1 MTRTLTYQIHS
12 DAQTVKQFLS
22 AQGFSRQTIIALKK
36 QSESIL
42 VNEIRV
48 PVNHVLYYGDTL
60 TITLSEIHSSEK
72 ILPIS
77 LPLNIVYEDEDI
89 LVLNKPADMPIH
101 PSLNNYENT
110 LANGVAF
117 YYQTQN
123 SPFVFRCIN
132 RLDRDTTG
140 LTIIAKN
147 RLSAGILSE
156 QMSRRE
162 ISREYIAIVDG
173 IGLPEHGTINA
184 PIGRADG
191 STIERC
197 VDNRNGEHAVTHYQ
211 VEKINPSRNLTQI
224 RLRLETGRTHQIRVH
239 MAYIGYPLA
248 GDFLYNPS
256 VTTSATGKSTD
267 NEAVT
272 CPDAYTISR
281 QALHAQKLSFTHPIT
296 GEPLVFEAPL
306 PKDMERLLGEQV
318 L

>member
-48 PVNHVLYYGDTL
+48 TVNHVLYYGDTL

-173 IGLPEHGTINA
+173 IGLPEHGTVNA
-184 PIGRADG
+184 PIARADG

>member
-48 PVNHVLYYGDTL
+48 PVNHVLHYGDTL

-162 ISREYIAIVDG
+162 ISREYIAILDG
-173 IGLPEHGTINA
+173 IGLPEHGTVNA

-197 VDNRNGEHAVTHYQ
+197 VDHRNGEHAVTHYQ
-211 VEKINPSRNLTQI
+211 VEKMNPSRNLTQI

-267 NEAVT
+267 KEAVT

-296 GEPLVFEAPL
+296 GEHLVFEAPL
-306 PKDMERLLGEQV
+306 PEDMERLLGEPV

>member
-1 MTRTLTYQIHS
+1 MTRTLTYQIQS

-22 AQGFSRQTIIALKK
+22 AQGFSGQTIIALKK
-36 QSESIL
+36 QHESIL
-42 VNEIRV
+42 VNGIWV
-48 PVNHVLYYGDTL
+48 PVNHVLHYGDTL

-72 ILPIS
+72 IIPIA

-117 YYQTQN
+117 YYHSQST
-123 SPFVFRCIN
+123 PFVFRCIN

-162 ISREYIAIVDG
+162 ISREYVAIVEG
-173 IGLPEHGTINA
+173 IVRPEHGTIDV
-184 PIGRADG
+184 PIARADG

-197 VDNRNGEHAVTHYQ
+197 VDNRNGERAVTHYQ
-211 VEKINPSRNLTQI
+211 VEKVNPAKNLTQI

-239 MAYIGYPLA
+239 MAYAGHPLA

-256 VTTSATGKSTD
+256 VAYSAADKSTD
-267 NEAVT
+267 NAT
-272 CPDAYTISR
+272 ASCPNAYTINR

-296 GEPLVFEAPL
+296 GEHLVFEAPL

>member
-1 MTRTLTYQIHS
+1 MTRTLTYQIQS

-22 AQGFSRQTIIALKK
+22 AQGFSGQAIIALKK
-36 QSESIL
+36 QHESIL
-42 VNEIRV
+42 ANGIWV
-48 PVNHVLYYGDTL
+48 PVNHILHYGDTL

-72 ILPIS
+72 IIPIA

-117 YYQTQN
+117 YYQTQ
-123 SPFVFRCIN
+123 STPFVFRCIN

-162 ISREYIAIVDG
+162 ISREYVAIVEG
-173 IGLPEHGTINA
+173 IGLPEYGTIDA
-184 PIGRADG
+184 PIARTDG

-197 VDNRNGEHAVTHYQ
+197 VNYLNGEHAVTHYQ
-211 VEKINPSRNLTQI
+211 VEKVNQSMNLTQI
-224 RLRLETGRTHQIRVH
+224 RLRLDTGRTHQIRVH

-256 VTTSATGKSTD
+256 VANSAADKSTD
-267 NEAVT
+267 NATVT
-272 CPDAYTISR
+272 CPDAYTINR
-281 QALHAQKLSFTHPIT
+281 QALHAQKLSFAHPIT
-296 GEPLVFEAPL
+296 GEHLVFEAPL
-306 PKDMERLLGEQV
+306 PKDMERLLGEQI

>member
-22 AQGFSRQTIIALKK
+22 AQGFSRQTIITLKK

-173 IGLPEHGTINA
+173 IGLPEHGTVNA
-184 PIGRADG
+184 PIARADG

-296 GEPLVFEAPL
+296 GEHLVFEAPL

>member
-1 MTRTLTYQIHS
+1 MIRTLTYQIHS

-48 PVNHVLYYGDTL
+48 PVNHVLHYGDTL

-77 LPLNIVYEDEDI
+77 LPLNIVYEDEDV

-147 RLSAGILSE
+147 RLSAG
-156 QMSRRE
+156 
-162 ISREYIAIVDG
+162 
-173 IGLPEHGTINA
+173 INA

-296 GEPLVFEAPL
+296 GEHLVFEAPL
-306 PKDMERLLGEQV
+306 PKDMERLFGEQV

>member
-1 MTRTLTYQIHS
+1 MTRTLTYQIQS

-22 AQGFSRQTIIALKK
+22 AQGFSGQTIIALKK
-36 QSESIL
+36 QHESIL
-42 VNEIRV
+42 VNGIWV
-48 PVNHVLYYGDTL
+48 PVNHVLHYGDTL

-72 ILPIS
+72 IIPIA

-117 YYQTQN
+117 YYQKQST
-123 SPFVFRCIN
+123 PFVFRCIN

-162 ISREYIAIVDG
+162 ISREYIAIVEG
-173 IGLPEHGTINA
+173 IGLPEYGTIDA
-184 PIGRADG
+184 PIARADG

-197 VDNRNGEHAVTHYQ
+197 VNFLNGERAITHYQ
-211 VEKINPSRNLTQI
+211 VEKVNPAKNLTQI

-239 MAYIGYPLA
+239 MAYAGNPLA

-256 VTTSATGKSTD
+256 VAYSAADKSTD
-267 NEAVT
+267 NATVT
-272 CPDAYTISR
+272 RPDAYTINR

-296 GEPLVFEAPL
+296 GEHLVFEAPL
-306 PKDMERLLGEQV
+306 PEDMEHLFGEQV

>member
-22 AQGFSRQTIIALKK
+22 AQGFSRQTVIALKK

-48 PVNHVLYYGDTL
+48 PVNHVLHYGDTL

-162 ISREYIAIVDG
+162 ISREYMAIVDG

-267 NEAVT
+267 NEAVI

>member
-173 IGLPEHGTINA
+173 IGLPEHGTVNA
-184 PIGRADG
+184 PIARADG

-296 GEPLVFEAPL
+296 GEHLVFEAPL

>member
-42 VNEIRV
+42 VNEIWV

-173 IGLPEHGTINA
+173 IGLPEHGTVNA
-184 PIGRADG
+184 PIARADG

-296 GEPLVFEAPL
+296 GEHLVFEAPL

>member
-1 MTRTLTYQIHS
+1 MTRTLTYQIQS

-48 PVNHVLYYGDTL
+48 TVNHVLHYGDTL

-77 LPLNIVYEDEDI
+77 LPLNIVYEDEDV

-296 GEPLVFEAPL
+296 GEHLVFEAPL

>member
-1 MTRTLTYQIHS
+1 MTRTLTYQIQS

-22 AQGFSRQTIIALKK
+22 AQGFSRQTIITLKK
-36 QSESIL
+36 QHESIL
-42 VNEIRV
+42 ANGIRV
-48 PVNHVLYYGDTL
+48 PVNYILHYGDTL
-60 TITLSEIHSSEK
+60 TITLSEIHPSEK
-72 ILPIS
+72 IIPIA

-123 SPFVFRCIN
+123 TPFVFRCIN

-162 ISREYIAIVDG
+162 ISREYVAIVEG
-173 IGLPEHGTINA
+173 IGLPGCGTIDA
-184 PIGRADG
+184 PIARADG

-197 VDNRNGEHAVTHYQ
+197 VNFLNGERAITHYQ
-211 VEKINPSRNLTQI
+211 VEKVNPAKNLTQI

-239 MAYIGYPLA
+239 MAYAGHPLA

-256 VTTSATGKSTD
+256 VAYSAADKSTD
-267 NEAVT
+267 NAT
-272 CPDAYTISR
+272 ASCPNAYTINR
-281 QALHAQKLSFTHPIT
+281 QALHAQKLSFFHPIT
-296 GEPLVFEAPL
+296 GEHLVFEAPL
-306 PKDMERLLGEQV
+306 PKDMERLLGKQV